1 MGRRRGDLDEF
12 LVNLSAN
19 NFLDIHRYGVEMR
32 QLLDGVELFNE
43 FSVWEG
49 EGDEA
54 MDKKE

>member
-1 MGRRRGDLDEF
+1 
-12 LVNLSAN
+12 
-19 NFLDIHRYGVEMR
+19 MR